1 METEESARS
10 VRARRQSMVESLY
23 PIFGQNIVLRGSEQ
37 RHFWRCRTG
46 ELAVSREKKVN
57 TTGLVECERG

>member
-1 METEESARS
+1 
-10 VRARRQSMVESLY
+10 MVESLY